1 MAKHNEI
8 GKIGENIAKTFL
20 IRSGFIVVTM
30 NEKFKFGE
38 IDIIAEKDNILHFVE
53 VKSVKI
59 RDSSNIKTLKIKP
72 EDNLTFWKKFKFKR
86 AINLYLI
93 NNSNLKN
100 KKLQIDLICVYI
112 NQKTREG
119 RVKIFE
125 NIEL

>member
-59 RDSSNIKTLKIKP
+59 RDSSNIKTLKI
-72 EDNLTFWKKFKFKR
+72 N
-86 AINLYLI
+86 
-93 NNSNLKN
+93 
-100 KKLQIDLICVYI
+100 
-112 NQKTREG
+112 
-119 RVKIFE
+119 
-125 NIEL
+125 